1 MNKLASDN
9 YNNMEVKV
17 TLPTF
22 STTQICCKLLMKF
35 LSKAWRLHMTGLGLF
50 PN

>member
-17 TLPTF
+17 TLSTF
-22 STTQICCKLLMKF
+22 STTQICCKLLTKY
-35 LSKAWRLHMTGLGLF
+35 
-50 PN
+50 